1 MRGVRFAYVCAMLA
15 AAAAPGL
22 SACAIATSPAQ
33 ERGFTG
39 AVSDTAIRTEINAL
53 WINHNVKMASDVQLS
68 VTEGRVLLTGKVDDP
83 QHRVDAVRLAW
94 QADGVREVI
103 NEIKVTET
111 EAGLQEYAR
120 DSWITTRLRTELL
133 MDGSV
138 RSVNYS
144 IDVVAGTVY
153 LMGIARSQA
162 ELDRVLGHARR
173 MPYVKQVVNYVLL
186 KGDPRRRA

>member
-1 MRGVRFAYVCAMLA
+1 MRGVRFACVCAMLA
-15 AAAAPGL
+15 AVVAPGL
-22 SACAIATSPAQ
+22 SACAIATGPAQ

-153 LMGIARSQA
+153 LMGIARSQG

-173 MPYVKQVVNYVLL
+173 MPYVKQVVNYILL
-186 KGDPRRRA
+186 KSDPRRRA